1 MEYNL
6 PGSIAFTQ
14 RKRVRKRNDSKND
27 VGNVID
33 RNEEE
38 AKIFMNPMYI
48 LICLESEGESATE
61 KPSNDEQDI
70 PPIHVSPPRPGKYA
84 PCY

>member
-1 MEYNL
+1 M

-14 RKRVRKRNDSKND
+14 RKKVRKKNDSKND

-38 AKIFMNPMYI
+38 EEAKISINPMYI

-84 PCY
+84 LCF

>member
-1 MEYNL
+1 M

-14 RKRVRKRNDSKND
+14 RKKVRKKNDSKND

-38 AKIFMNPMYI
+38 AKIFMKVNSSYI
-48 LICLESEGESATE
+48 YVLTCLDSEVESATE

-84 PCY
+84 LCF